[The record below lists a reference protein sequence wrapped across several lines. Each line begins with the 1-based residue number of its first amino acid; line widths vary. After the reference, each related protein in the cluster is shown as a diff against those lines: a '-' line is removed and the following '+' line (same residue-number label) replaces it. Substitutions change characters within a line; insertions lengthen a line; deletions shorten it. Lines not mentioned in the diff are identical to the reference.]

1 MTSIY
6 FIFEFF
12 IKSYVFLMSVQV
24 GWACDPNIGL
34 SNSYLVE
41 YLIHIWWSI
50 LHLNSIL
57 GLTDFK

>member
-1 MTSIY
+1 MASIY

-41 YLIHIWWSI
+41 YFAFEFNTGI
-50 LHLNSIL
+50 
-57 GLTDFK
+57 DRF